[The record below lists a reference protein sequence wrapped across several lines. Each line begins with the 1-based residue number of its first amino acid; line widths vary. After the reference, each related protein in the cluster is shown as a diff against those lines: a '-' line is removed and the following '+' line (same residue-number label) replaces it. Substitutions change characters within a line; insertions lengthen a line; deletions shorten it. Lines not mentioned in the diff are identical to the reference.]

1 MFGYLFLAGAVLSS
15 AAGGFCTKKTSEYTP
30 SAAAAVFTNII
41 RLLLSFVAAL
51 LFVLVTSDIS
61 ELIPTPKMLLISLL
75 AGVSTAALLV
85 SWLLAARK
93 STYMMLDIF
102 LTMGVLI
109 PLVGSSMWF
118 GEEVRLTQWIG
129 LAILFVAVVIMCSYN
144 NTIKAKIT
152 ISSLILLLIAG
163 ISNGTADF
171 SQKIFI
177 KLIPDGNIAA
187 FNFYTQ
193 LIATT
198 VLIITW
204 FVVPKEPDTV
214 KKIEFK
220 KIFGFLTVMAISL
233 FTASYFK
240 TLAANELPAVLVY
253 PLNQG
258 SSLIISALMAAMFFK
273 EKINLKAIIGI
284 ILAFIGLITI
294 NVL

>member
-1 MFGYLFLAGAVLSS
+1 MLGYLFLTGAVLSS
-15 AAGGFCTKKTSEYTP
+15 AARGFCAKKTSGYTP

-41 RLLLSFVAAL
+41 RLLLSSVAAL
-51 LFVLVTSDIS
+51 LFVLVTTDITA
-61 ELIPTPKMLLISLL
+61 LVPTPKMLLISLL

-93 STYMMLDIF
+93 SAYMMLDIF

-129 LAILFVAVVIMCSYN
+129 LAILFAAVIIMCSYN

-152 ISSLILLLIAG
+152 FSSLVLLLIAG

-193 LIATT
+193 LIATA
-198 VLIITW
+198 VLSVTW
-204 FVVPKEPDTV
+204 FIIPKEPDTV

-220 KIFGFLTVMAISL
+220 KIFVYLTIMALSL

-240 TLAANELPAVLVY
+240 TLAANELPAAMVY

-273 EKINLKAIIGI
+273 EKINIKAIIGI